1 MSPQAVHFSSSQRP
15 LEARAS
21 SARVLIAG
29 LLVLALY
36 SVPLFSTMVPPLFD
50 YPNHLARFAILAT
63 GGNEFYDVR
72 WAPNGEVGL
81 VDFEASP
88 ADLILLD
95 MRMPVM
101 DGWEFGY
108 EFRRRYNHTTPIV
121 VLTAAESAARRAREA
136 LADCFLGKPFD
147 LRDLRRIA
155 QRFAPVAA

>member
-1 MSPQAVHFSSSQRP
+1 MPTTPMHPRILVVEDDPAIAELITSV
-15 LEARAS
+15 LEDD
-21 SARVLIAG
+21 G
-29 LLVLALY
+29 
-36 SVPLFSTMVPPLFD
+36 
-50 YPNHLARFAILAT
+50 
-63 GGNEFYDVR
+63 YDVR